1 MGFPIP
7 QKTDPQK
14 IVLEARALSCIR
26 DDRVLFEGLDF
37 TLKNN
42 QVLLLEGKNG
52 SGKTSLLRIICGFR
66 EQDAG
71 ELLWCNTAIKGSNYF
86 AEMAYVGHL
95 DGVKKELSVLEN
107 LKMSLALSQSGK
119 YSIDQALDKV
129 QLAGY
134 DDSLVQSLSAGQ
146 KRRLSLARLLITKKP
161 LWILDEPFTSIDKQ
175 GIKLIES
182 LMHQHISNGGMIIL
196 TSHHDLVLH
205 EADVQKINLS
215 ACH

>member
-1 MGFPIP
+1 MGDTVLQNP
-7 QKTDPQK
+7 
-14 IVLEARALSCIR
+14 VLEARKLSCIR
-26 DDRVLFEGLDF
+26 DDRVLFENLNF
-37 TLKNN
+37 KLSKH
-42 QVLLLEGKNG
+42 QILLLEGKNG

-71 ELLWCNTAIKGSNYF
+71 EIYWCNQKIRESGFF

-95 DGVKKELSVLEN
+95 DGVKKELTVLEN
-107 LKMSLALSQSGK
+107 LKMSLSLGQQGG

-134 DDSLVQSLSAGQ
+134 DDTLVQSLSAGQ
-146 KRRLSLARLLITKKP
+146 KRRLSLARLLISKNI

-175 GIKLIES
+175 GITLIES
-182 LMHQHISNGGMIIL
+182 LMHQHIMAGGMIIL
-196 TSHHDLVLH
+196 TSHHDLALH

-215 ACH
+215 LCH